1 MYMYML
7 LVPILSSCLWFVQE
21 YALVRMHYS
30 HVQDICTA
38 TNSGHTSVEYIP
50 FWEKCRT
57 DSDSFN
63 WQYKEVQQPLFLQIH
78 KACRLESEM
87 CDFFCWE
94 FIFVD
99 TGHKP

>member
-30 HVQDICTA
+30 HRKAEVQDICTA
-38 TNSGHTSVEYIP
+38 TNSGHTSVEYIL
-50 FWEKCRT
+50 FSGKCRT

-63 WQYKEVQQPLFLQIH
+63 WQYNEV
-78 KACRLESEM
+78 
-87 CDFFCWE
+87 
-94 FIFVD
+94 
-99 TGHKP
+99 